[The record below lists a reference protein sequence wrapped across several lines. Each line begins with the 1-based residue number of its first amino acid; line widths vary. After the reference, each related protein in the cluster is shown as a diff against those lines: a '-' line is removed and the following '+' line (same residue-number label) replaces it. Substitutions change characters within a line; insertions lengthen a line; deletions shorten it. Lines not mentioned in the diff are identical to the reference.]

1 MKPLR
6 VDVLSVASHHCF
18 TETSSCKLFGEGPP
32 EKRCFGGCDVGEVTE
47 DGGEAPRAEEL
58 GEGDANEDADA
69 ACQRPEKSREN
80 APELISCIFYGLRL
94 GVIVS
99 SNINL
104 LASLLA
110 LRKIQAFPL
119 VAKNG

>member
-1 MKPLR
+1 MKSPKMLAKR
-6 VDVLSVASHHCF
+6 VGKGDA
-18 TETSSCKLFGEGPP
+18 
-32 EKRCFGGCDVGEVTE
+32 DVG
-47 DGGEAPRAEEL
+47 
-58 GEGDANEDADA
+58 ANA
-69 ACQRPEKSREN
+69 ACRRPEKLREN